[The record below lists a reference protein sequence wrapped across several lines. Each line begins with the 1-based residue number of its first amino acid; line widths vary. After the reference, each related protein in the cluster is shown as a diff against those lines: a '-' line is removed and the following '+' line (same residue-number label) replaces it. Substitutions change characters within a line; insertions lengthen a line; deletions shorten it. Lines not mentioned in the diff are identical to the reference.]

1 MKKEFICKIIKSVEV
16 LFSEEYNFA
25 LTENIKRKL
34 EQSTNLQVSM
44 LIELLG
50 YEISEGYYI
59 RKDEKIEVN
68 TLENYIKEELN
79 YLSQVIRSK
88 EDLNQ
93 DELIERIAKEYI
105 EGTSSLKFD
114 EKIMN
119 ILDNSK

>member
-16 LFSEEYNFA
+16 LFSEEHNFA
-25 LTENIKRKL
+25 LPENIKRKL

-44 LIELLG
+44 LIKLLG

-68 TLENYIKEELN
+68 TLENYIKEEIN

-93 DELIERIAKEYI
+93 DELIERIAKEYVD
-105 EGTSSLKFD
+105 GTSSLEFD

-119 ILDNSK
+119 ILDNCK

>member
-16 LFSEEYNFA
+16 LFSEEYNLA
-25 LTENIKRKL
+25 LPENIKRKL
-34 EQSTNLQVSM
+34 EQSTNLQVSL

-50 YEISEGYYI
+50 YEISEGCYI

-93 DELIERIAKEYI
+93 DELIERIAKEYVD
-105 EGTSSLKFD
+105 GTSSLEFD

-119 ILDNSK
+119 MLDNYK